1 MVVID
6 AFLLL
11 LLIFIAYKI
20 ATLKSIFRVTIYFIV
35 FGMVLALVWV
45 RLGAF
50 DLALA
55 EVALGAGITGALL
68 LDTITFLK
76 QYGNDY
82 EN

>member
-1 MVVID
+1 MLLVD
-6 AFLLL
+6 TLLL
-11 LLIFIAYKI
+11 LLLLWLGFKITFTKDNFSAIIHFII
-20 ATLKSIFRVTIYFIV
+20 

-76 QYGNDY
+76 KIGREDA
-82 EN
+82 

>member
-1 MVVID
+1 MIAID
-6 AFLLL
+6 ALLLFLLVL
-11 LLIFIAYKI
+11 LSFQIITVRDLFSVS
-20 ATLKSIFRVTIYFIV
+20 LYFIV
-35 FGMVLALVWV
+35 FGMILALVWI

-76 QYGNDY
+76 KHRKKD
-82 EN
+82 EA